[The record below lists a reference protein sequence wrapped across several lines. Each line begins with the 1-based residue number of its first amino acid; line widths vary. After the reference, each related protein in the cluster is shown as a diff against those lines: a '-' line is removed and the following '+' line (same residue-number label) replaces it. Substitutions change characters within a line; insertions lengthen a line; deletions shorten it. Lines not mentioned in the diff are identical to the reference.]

1 MTASSIP
8 FARSTTRANTQPAV
22 RLLFAAGALVA
33 LLDGLYVVVVF
44 DWIRHSTTAAR
55 IFAGIARAL
64 IGQAASSG
72 GAAVVLLGVSIHCM
86 VALGWSTV
94 FAVAYS
100 RIGALRRLTSS
111 AWRAAAV
118 GVVYGIFVWA
128 AMRYLVLPLTHAV
141 RAPLLTRGTGLVLLA
156 HLLVVGPPIALVIRR
171 SGMGERWAR
180 DDEGRGV
187 NRGNSQLTHN
197 PQLETHSS
205 ERSSTAL

>member
-8 FARSTTRANTQPAV
+8 FPRSATRANTQLAV
-22 RLLFAAGALVA
+22 RRVLAAGGLVA

-44 DWIRHSTTAAR
+44 DWVRHSTTTAR

-72 GAAVVLLGVSIHCM
+72 GAAIVLLGVSIHCM
-86 VALGWSTV
+86 VALGWSAV

-100 RIGALRRLTSS
+100 SIGALRRSTSN
-111 AWRAAAV
+111 AWRAV
-118 GVVYGIFVWA
+118 GVGVAYGIFVWA

-156 HLLVVGPPIALVIRR
+156 HVLVVGPPIALVIRR
-171 SGMGERWAR
+171 SGLGDGRWTTG
-180 DDEGRGV
+180 DDGRGV
-187 NRGNSQLTHN
+187 NHGLT
-197 PQLETHSS
+197 THS
-205 ERSSTAL
+205 